1 MGMTRGSIGIED
13 EEARII
19 SPELA
24 RALSNPLRAR
34 ILIELNLRDLSP
46 SRFVEEVGGEITAV
60 SREFRKLRDWGFAE
74 VVGLRRE
81 KKGRRAPERV
91 YRALVRTFFDAPG
104 WEALPQFVRED
115 LTANSTVFYYT
126 RIRESIGTGN
136 FDGEEDRHF
145 SWTAPSVDRE
155 GWREIQERLDEV
167 LDFVGEVEERSAE
180 RMKESAEAPI
190 PMTVGLA
197 GFRSPT
203 PAELRDYRRR
213 RREEDQSAD

>member
-1 MGMTRGSIGIED
+1 MGRRGSVGIDE
-13 EEARII
+13 EEARVI

-34 ILIELNLRDLSP
+34 VLIELNLRDLSP
-46 SRFVEEVGGEITAV
+46 SRFVEDVGGELAAV
-60 SREFRKLRDWGFAE
+60 SREFRNLHEAGFAE

-81 KKGRRAPERV
+81 KKGRGGPERV
-91 YRALVRTFFDAPG
+91 YRALVRTFFDAEG
-104 WEALPQFVRED
+104 WAALPRFVRED
-115 LTANSTVFYYT
+115 LTGNSVVFYYT
-126 RIRESIGTGN
+126 RIGESIGTGN